1 MEYHQ
6 PTRKLYP
13 IRQLVHADAID
24 INAGNV
30 TLDLNGFSILDA
42 LVCST
47 GSRSYFHFKK
57 LHRSQRIPRSGDAG
71 GSVEALLSL
80 RILK

>member
-47 GSRSYFHFKK
+47 GSRSHFHFKNSTAHSEF
-57 LHRSQRIPRSGDAG
+57 LAPATQ
-71 GSVEALLSL
+71 VEVWKHSFP
-80 RILK
+80 